1 MFVDAPE
8 FPETK
13 DSSLVNSRASLVSTN
28 SSNNKTF
35 GPQEANS
42 SIDVSSNT
50 RKTSKAAAKTSKNKL
65 DEAKV
70 ANVSRK
76 NSKTLQN
83 SNHSQPETPVVS
95 ENLLRTSGESKMRKP
110 QLGRTKSPEELN
122 NKKRGKLTSRSDS
135 PLNLTNRSFSSSS
148 PEPMMLEGV
157 PMQLVLIMK
166 KRTKNPGMCSWNQAL
181 TGTMRRGMMVC
192 DEGNFRIYLQI
203 STFFFFFLLFRLQ
216 VPNLSS

>member
-148 PEPMMLEGV
+148 TGTYDVGRGSYAAGV
-157 PMQLVLIMK
+157 DNEEEDQE
-166 KRTKNPGMCSWNQAL
+166 SWNVQL
-181 TGTMRRGMMVC
+181 EPGSDWNNEERNDGM
-192 DEGNFRIYLQI
+192 
-203 STFFFFFLLFRLQ
+203 
-216 VPNLSS
+216 